1 MTGCDKM
8 VVQEIFTK
16 NNKNYIRHKSDSG
29 FLIQRDGTDLKF
41 ADVVDIE
48 EWGYT
53 YSETDIPIPE
63 PIETIPDTEALN
75 IITGGEEA

>member
-1 MTGCDKM
+1 M
-8 VVQEIFTK
+8 VLNEKFK
-16 NNKNYIRHKSDSG
+16 LNNVNYIRHKSDSG

-53 YSETDIPIPE
+53 YTETDIPIPE
-63 PIETIPDTEALN
+63 PVETIPDTQALN
-75 IITGGEEA
+75 IITGGEEV

>member
-1 MTGCDKM
+1 MLITEK
-8 VVQEIFTK
+8 FTI
-16 NNKNYIRHKSDSG
+16 NSVNYIRHKSDTG
-29 FLIQRDGTDLKF
+29 FLVQRNGTDLKF

-53 YSETDIPIPE
+53 YTETDIPIPE
-63 PIETIPDTEALN
+63 PVETIPDTQALN